1 MHHNNY
7 QFMRMER
14 GSLKYKDPQDV
25 VKYPLI
31 TEAAFNKMDNVNEN
45 ALVFIV
51 DRRATKP
58 EIKQA
63 FEKLYEVKVA
73 QVNTLITPQGKKKA
87 FIKLTSEFSA
97 LDLATE
103 VGII

>member
-1 MHHNNY
+1 MKFR
-7 QFMRMER
+7 Q
-14 GSLKYKDPQDV
+14 PQDI

-31 TEAAFNKMDNVNEN
+31 TEAAFNKMDDMNEN

-51 DRRATKP
+51 DRRATKH
-58 EIKQA
+58 EIKRA
-63 FEKLYEVKVA
+63 FETLYKVKVVK
-73 QVNTLITPQGKKKA
+73 VNTLITPQGKKKA
-87 FIKLTSEFSA
+87 FIKLAPEYSA

>member
-1 MHHNNY
+1 
-7 QFMRMER
+7 
-14 GSLKYKDPQDV
+14 
-25 VKYPLI
+25 
-31 TEAAFNKMDNVNEN
+31 MDNIHEN
-45 ALVFIV
+45 ALVFMV

-63 FEKLYEVKVA
+63 FEKLYDVKVA
-73 QVNTLITPQGKKKA
+73 KVNTLITPQGEKKA
-87 FIKLTSEFSA
+87 FIKLTQEFSA

>member
-1 MHHNNY
+1 M
-7 QFMRMER
+7 
-14 GSLKYKDPQDV
+14 

-31 TEAAFNKMDNVNEN
+31 TEAAFNKMDSIYEN

-51 DRRATKP
+51 DRRATKH

-63 FEKLYEVKVA
+63 FETLYEVKVIK
-73 QVNTLITPQGKKKA
+73 VNTLITPQGQKKA
-87 FIKLTSEFSA
+87 FIKLSQDHSA

>member
-1 MHHNNY
+1 
-7 QFMRMER
+7 
-14 GSLKYKDPQDV
+14 
-25 VKYPLI
+25 
-31 TEAAFNKMDNVNEN
+31 MDSIYEN

-51 DRRATKP
+51 DRRATKH

-63 FEKLYEVKVA
+63 FETLYEVKVIK
-73 QVNTLITPQGKKKA
+73 VNTLITPQGQKKA
-87 FIKLTSEFSA
+87 FIKLSQDHSA

>member
-1 MHHNNY
+1 
-7 QFMRMER
+7 
-14 GSLKYKDPQDV
+14 
-25 VKYPLI
+25 
-31 TEAAFNKMDNVNEN
+31 MDNVYEN

-51 DRRATKP
+51 DRRATKH

-63 FEKLYEVKVA
+63 FETLYKVKVVK
-73 QVNTLITPQGKKKA
+73 VNTLITPQGKKKA
-87 FIKLTSEFSA
+87 FIKLSKEQSA

>member
-1 MHHNNY
+1 MK
-7 QFMRMER
+7 MES
-14 GSLKYKDPQDV
+14 GSLKFRHPQDV

-31 TEAAFNKMDNVNEN
+31 TEAAFNKMDSINEN

-63 FEKLYEVKVA
+63 FEKLYDVKVVK
-73 QVNTLITPQGKKKA
+73 VNTLITPQGKKKA
-87 FIKLTSEFSA
+87 FIKLTPEHSA

>member
-1 MHHNNY
+1 
-7 QFMRMER
+7 
-14 GSLKYKDPQDV
+14 
-25 VKYPLI
+25 
-31 TEAAFNKMDNVNEN
+31 MDNIYEN

-51 DRRATKP
+51 DRRATKH

-63 FEKLYEVKVA
+63 FETLYKVKVVK
-73 QVNTLITPQGKKKA
+73 VNTLITPQGKKKA
-87 FIKLTSEFSA
+87 FIKLSQEHSA

>member
-1 MHHNNY
+1 MKFR
-7 QFMRMER
+7 Q
-14 GSLKYKDPQDV
+14 PQDI

-31 TEAAFNKMDNVNEN
+31 TEAAFNKMDNIYEN

-51 DRRATKP
+51 DRRATKH
-58 EIKQA
+58 EIRRA
-63 FEKLYEVKVA
+63 FETLYKVKVIK
-73 QVNTLITPQGKKKA
+73 VNTLITPQGKKKA
-87 FIKLTSEFSA
+87 FIKLAPEYSA

>member
-1 MHHNNY
+1 
-7 QFMRMER
+7 
-14 GSLKYKDPQDV
+14 
-25 VKYPLI
+25 
-31 TEAAFNKMDNVNEN
+31 MDNIYEN

-51 DRRATKP
+51 DRRATKH

-63 FEKLYEVKVA
+63 FETLYKVKIVK
-73 QVNTLITPQGKKKA
+73 VNTLITPQGEKKA
-87 FIKLTSEFSA
+87 FIKLSQDYSA